1 MSNRKTH
8 AQQGGRLAEESA
20 RVRSKYFE
28 LVELKYRTYD
38 GLFMTLPYP
47 DLQTAG
53 MLLPVFESFCGERL
67 AKGESPEQILESF
80 FEIHTGSKEFSS
92 IVDQLF
98 QFVRTAERQIVLFDA
113 IEDAAF
119 TRVHDLDGPGT
130 LKAVLDRVSSEHL
143 EERFLA
149 KLNNYRVR
157 VVLTAH
163 PTQFYPD
170 AVLSIIDDLAAAVG
184 ADDLG
189 RIYEIL
195 LQMGATR
202 FRNPRKPTPLDEAR
216 SLLWYLEH
224 VFYEVT
230 ADIHLRLLSP
240 VCSDPLERLAYV
252 PRLEF
257 GFWPGGDR
265 DGNPFVTS
273 NLTERT
279 GELLRNTLLGLY
291 LRELRRLQ
299 RKLTFSGISE
309 RITRVARKLE
319 HTIEESIRL
328 RGNTSHGSDLDRI
341 PALGEILETEAE
353 LRPIESDRLTD
364 AGEIDTDLPYASP
377 HELASDLRGILE
389 DVLTRYN
396 GLYAEDIERLL
407 IKITAFGFHF
417 ASMDLRQESS
427 VHSELVGQI
436 LGILGV
442 AASGHSATAPR
453 SYIEADESERMTML
467 HRGLSSLPW
476 EADLVEAV
484 PEGLGRDTL
493 RSFRVAAT
501 IQRLNG
507 EEGLHRYIISHTEA
521 ASHLLEVL
529 FLAQCVATSG
539 GDARSGYAAPRLDI
553 VPLFESI
560 ADLRNATETME
571 LLYKDPA
578 YSEHLTLRGGKQYV
592 MVGFSD
598 GTKDGGYVS
607 ANWGIYRAKQ
617 ELSAQARRNNV
628 SIVFFDGRGGPPARG
643 GGNTHLYYRAMG
655 PEVENSEIQLTIQ
668 GQTVSSNFGTRDAA
682 QFNLEQLV
690 SAGLQNSLFE
700 DESRELRPEDSE
712 LMDRLAE
719 LSYQAY
725 MDLRRH
731 PAFIPYLEQMTPLS
745 YYGKTNIGSR
755 PDRRV
760 KSGKLNLDTL
770 RAIPFVGAWS
780 QMKQNVPGFFGFGSA
795 LQQLIEEGLL
805 DQLSELYE
813 RSLFFRTMVENA
825 LQSLSKTRFSLT
837 SFMADDPQFGE
848 FWRML
853 DTEARRT
860 LDSFE
865 AVSGHREPEDR
876 ISRASI
882 RIREQMVLPVVVIQ
896 QYALAKLRAGAS
908 EEGSTGA
915 EAGAVASGKGS
926 AEGSATAKTRE
937 TLKKLVLKTLAPTV
951 NAGRNAV

>member
-1 MSNRKTH
+1 MINKEPKAPAIDRTS
-8 AQQGGRLAEESA
+8 E
-20 RVRSKYFE
+20 VRSRYFE

-47 DLQTAG
+47 DLRTAG
-53 MLLPVFESFCGERL
+53 MLLPVFEIYCRERL
-67 AKGESPEQILESF
+67 EKGESPAQILESF
-80 FEIHTGSKEFSS
+80 FELHTGSRNFSD
-92 IVDQLF
+92 IADQLF

-113 IEDAAF
+113 VEDAAF
-119 TRVHDLDGPGT
+119 ARVHDLDGPGT
-130 LKAVLDRVSSEHL
+130 LKAVLDRVSAEHL
-143 EERFLA
+143 DQRLLE
-149 KLNNYRVR
+149 KLDDYRVR

-170 AVLSIIDDLAAAVG
+170 AVLSIIDDLAGAVG

-224 VFYEVT
+224 VFYEATV
-230 ADIHLRLLSP
+230 DLHLRLLSP
-240 VCSDPLERLAYV
+240 ICSDPLERLRYI

-273 NLTERT
+273 NLTART

-291 LRELRRLQ
+291 LRDLRRLQ
-299 RKLTFSGISE
+299 RKLTFSGITE

-328 RGNTSHGSDLDRI
+328 RSSADHGSDLDRI
-341 PALGEILETEAE
+341 PALGEVLETESE
-353 LRPIESDRLTD
+353 LRPIESERLTD
-364 AGEIDTDLPYASP
+364 AGETDTDLAYSSP
-377 HELASDLRGILE
+377 VELAGDLRGILQ
-389 DVLTRYN
+389 DVLQRYN

-427 VHSELVGQI
+427 VHTELVTAVLEV
-436 LGILGV
+436 LGI
-442 AASGHSATAPR
+442 SGKGT
-453 SYIEADESERMTML
+453 YLEADESARITIL
-467 HRGLSSLPW
+467 HEGFSRLPA
-476 EADLVEAV
+476 EVDLAQVL

-493 RSFRVAAT
+493 LSLRAAAA
-501 IQRLNG
+501 IQRQTG
-507 EEGLHRYIISHTEA
+507 EAGLHRYIISHTHVA
-521 ASHLLEVL
+521 TNLLEVL
-529 FLAQCVATSG
+529 LLAKCVSTSLTDTEG
-539 GDARSGYAAPRLDI
+539 ADARGRQPAPVLDI

-560 ADLRNATETME
+560 EDLRNAPSIME
-571 LLYKDPA
+571 QLYNDPI
-578 YSEHLTLRGGKQYV
+578 YSEHLKHRGNKQYV

-617 ELSAQARRNNV
+617 ELSASARRANV
-628 SIVFFDGRGGPPARG
+628 AIVFFDGRGGPPARG
-643 GGNTHLYYRAMG
+643 GGNTHMYYRAMG
-655 PEVENSEIQLTIQ
+655 PEVENTEIQLTIQ
-668 GQTVSSNFGTRDAA
+668 GQTVSSNFGTSDVARY
-682 QFNLEQLV
+682 NLEQLV
-690 SAGLQNSLFE
+690 SAGLENALFE
-700 DESRELRPEDSE
+700 DESRELRPEDAA
-712 LMDRLAE
+712 LMDRLGE
-719 LSYQAY
+719 ISHRVY
-725 MDLRRH
+725 MRLRRH
-731 PAFIPYLEQMTPLS
+731 PAFIPYLEQMTPLA

-755 PDRRV
+755 PDRRD
-760 KSGKLNLDTL
+760 KSSKLSLDTL

-780 QMKQNVPGFFGFGSA
+780 QMKQNVPGFYGFGAA
-795 LQQLIEEGLL
+795 LQELFDEGL
-805 DQLSELYE
+805 QERLSELYE

-825 LQSLSKTRFSLT
+825 LQSLAKTRFSLT

-848 FWRML
+848 FWRLL
-853 DTEARRT
+853 DSEAKRT
-860 LDSFE
+860 LDCFE
-865 AVSGHREPEDR
+865 AISGHRVPEDR
-876 ISRASI
+876 ISRESI

-896 QYALAKLRAGAS
+896 QYAMAKLRGDVDL
-908 EEGSTGA
+908 ETET
-915 EAGAVASGKGS
+915 
-926 AEGSATAKTRE
+926 

>member
-1 MSNRKTH
+1 MNNRETH
-8 AQQGGRLAEESA
+8 AQLGGRAAEESA

-53 MLLPVFESFCGERL
+53 MLLPVFGSFCGERL
-67 AKGESPEQILESF
+67 EKGESPEQILENF
-80 FEIHTGSKEFSS
+80 FELHTGSKEFSS

-130 LKAVLDRVSSEHL
+130 LKAVLDRVGSEHL
-143 EERFLA
+143 EARFLR

-224 VFYEVT
+224 VFYDVT
-230 ADIHLRLLSP
+230 ADIHMRLLRP

-273 NLTERT
+273 DLTART

-328 RGNTSHGSDLDRI
+328 RGSTSHGSDLDRI

-353 LRPIESDRLTD
+353 LRPIESERLTD

-427 VHSELVGQI
+427 VHVELVGQI
-436 LGILGV
+436 LEFLGLTL
-442 AASGHSATAPR
+442 AGSSATAAR
-453 SYIEADESERMTML
+453 SYIEADDSERMTML
-467 HRGLSSLPW
+467 HQGLSKLPA
-476 EADLVEAV
+476 EADLVEV
-484 PEGLGRDTL
+484 LPEGLGRDTL
-493 RSFRVAAT
+493 RSLRVAAT
-501 IQRLNG
+501 IQRRNG
-507 EEGLHRYIISHTEA
+507 EEGLHRYIISHTRA

-529 FLAQCVATSG
+529 FLAQCSATS
-539 GDARSGYAAPRLDI
+539 SGQVAPRLDI

-560 ADLRNATETME
+560 ADLRNAPETME
-571 LLYKDPA
+571 RLYTDPF
-578 YSEHLTLRGGKQYV
+578 YSEHLKRRGSKQYV

-607 ANWGIYRAKQ
+607 ANWGIYKAKQ
-617 ELSAQARRNNV
+617 ELSEQARRNKV

-655 PEVENSEIQLTIQ
+655 PEVENTEIQLTIQ
-668 GQTVSSNFGTRDAA
+668 GQTVSSNFGTRNVA

-690 SAGLQNSLFE
+690 SAGLENSLFE
-700 DESRELRPEDSE
+700 GESRELRPEDSA
-712 LMDRLAE
+712 LMDRLA
-719 LSYQAY
+719 
-725 MDLRRH
+725 
-731 PAFIPYLEQMTPLS
+731 
-745 YYGKTNIGSR
+745 
-755 PDRRV
+755 
-760 KSGKLNLDTL
+760 
-770 RAIPFVGAWS
+770 
-780 QMKQNVPGFFGFGSA
+780 
-795 LQQLIEEGLL
+795 
-805 DQLSELYE
+805 
-813 RSLFFRTMVENA
+813 
-825 LQSLSKTRFSLT
+825 
-837 SFMADDPQFGE
+837 
-848 FWRML
+848 
-853 DTEARRT
+853 
-860 LDSFE
+860 
-865 AVSGHREPEDR
+865 
-876 ISRASI
+876 
-882 RIREQMVLPVVVIQ
+882 
-896 QYALAKLRAGAS
+896 
-908 EEGSTGA
+908 
-915 EAGAVASGKGS
+915 
-926 AEGSATAKTRE
+926 
-937 TLKKLVLKTLAPTV
+937 
-951 NAGRNAV
+951 

>member
-1 MSNRKTH
+1 MNNSAPK
-8 AQQGGRLAEESA
+8 AQQSDRTKE
-20 RVRSKYFE
+20 VRSRYFE

-47 DLQTAG
+47 DLKTAG
-53 MLLPVFESFCGERL
+53 MLLPVFEIYCRERL
-67 AKGESPEQILESF
+67 EKGESPHHILESF
-80 FEIHTGSKEFSS
+80 FKTHTGSKEFSD

-113 IEDAAF
+113 VEDAAF
-119 TRVHDLDGPGT
+119 ARVHDLDGPGT

-143 EERFLA
+143 ESRLLD
-149 KLNNYRVR
+149 KLDNYRVR

-170 AVLSIIDDLAAAVG
+170 AVLSIIDDLADAVG

-224 VFYEVT
+224 VFYEAT
-230 ADIHLRLLSP
+230 ADLHLRLLSP
-240 VCSDPLERLAYV
+240 VCSDALERLRYV

-273 NLTERT
+273 SLTART

-291 LRELRRLQ
+291 LRDLRRLQ
-299 RKLTFSGISE
+299 RKLTFSGITE

-319 HTIEESIRL
+319 HTIEESIRT
-328 RGNTSHGSDLDRI
+328 RGSSDHGSDVDRI
-341 PALGEILETEAE
+341 PALGEVLETESE
-353 LRPIESDRLTD
+353 LRPIESERLTD
-364 AGEIDTDLPYASP
+364 SGEIDTDLPYASP
-377 HELASDLRGILE
+377 GDLAGDLQGILQ
-389 DVLTRYN
+389 DVLERYN

-427 VHSELVGQI
+427 VHSELVGEV
-436 LGILGV
+436 LEALGV
-442 AASGHSATAPR
+442 SGAGGYLQANESART
-453 SYIEADESERMTML
+453 IML
-467 HRGLSSLPW
+467 NKAFSHLP
-476 EADLVEAV
+476 ATGDLAETL

-493 RSFRVAAT
+493 LSLRAAAA
-501 IQRLNG
+501 IQRQNG
-507 EEGLHRYIISHTEA
+507 EPGLHRYIISHTHA
-521 ASHLLEVL
+521 ATNLLEVL
-529 FLAQCVATSG
+529 LLAQCVSTSDVEAERI
-539 GDARSGYAAPRLDI
+539 DARGRQPAPVLDI

-560 ADLRNATETME
+560 EDLRNAPEVMDQ
-571 LLYKDPA
+571 LYKDPV
-578 YSEHLTLRGGKQYV
+578 YSEHLKRRGNKQYV

-617 ELSAQARRNNV
+617 ELSARARRANV
-628 SIVFFDGRGGPPARG
+628 AIVFFDGRGGPPARG
-643 GGNTHLYYRAMG
+643 GGNTHMYYRAMG
-655 PEVENSEIQLTIQ
+655 PEVENTEIQLTIQ
-668 GQTVSSNFGTRDAA
+668 GQTVSSNFGTSDVARY
-682 QFNLEQLV
+682 NLEQLV
-690 SAGLQNSLFE
+690 SAGLENALFQ
-700 DESRELRPEDSE
+700 DETRELRPEDAE
-712 LMDRLAE
+712 LMDTLAE
-719 LSYQAY
+719 ISHRVY
-725 MDLRRH
+725 MELRRH
-731 PAFIPYLEQMTPLS
+731 PAFIPYLEQMTPLT

-755 PDRRV
+755 PDRRD
-760 KSGKLNLDTL
+760 KSIQLSLDTL

-780 QMKQNVPGFFGFGSA
+780 QMKQNVPGFYGFGSA
-795 LQQLIEEGLL
+795 LQELFDEGLQERL
-805 DQLSELYE
+805 AGLYE

-825 LQSLSKTRFSLT
+825 LQSLAKTRFSLT
-837 SFMADDPQFGE
+837 AFMADDPQFGE
-848 FWRML
+848 FWRL
-853 DTEARRT
+853 LESEARRT
-860 LDSFE
+860 LDCFE
-865 AVSGHREPEDR
+865 AVSGHRVPEDR
-876 ISRASI
+876 ISRESI

-896 QYALAKLRAGAS
+896 QYAMAKLRGDLD
-908 EEGSTGA
+908 ED
-915 EAGAVASGKGS
+915 
-926 AEGSATAKTRE
+926 TRA